1 MTEPAAL
8 TDIRQNAEEVAGL
21 LKTLSHP
28 NRLLTA
34 CTLMDGEKS
43 VSDIERLTGVR
54 QPGLSRELARLR
66 DEGLVTT
73 RRESKAVF
81 YRLDDDRL
89 ERLVNALCL
98 TFGTGTITGGK
109 PVSAETLSEML
120 LKPDAA
126 PTFPKV
132 TGKTRSRIRLSPDP
146 YRKE

>member
-8 TDIRQNAEEVAGL
+8 TDMRQNAENVASL

-28 NRLLTA
+28 NRLLTV

-54 QPGLSRELARLR
+54 QPVLSRERARLR
-66 DEGLVTT
+66 DEDLVTT

-89 ERLVNALCL
+89 ERLVNALCV
-98 TFGTGTITGGK
+98 TFGAGAIKDGK
-109 PVSAETLSEML
+109 PVPAEALSETL
-120 LKPDAA
+120 LKPEPAA
-126 PTFPKV
+126 AFPNIR
-132 TGKTRSRIRLSPDP
+132 GKKRTRIRLNPDP